1 MFRQRQCSIFNNR
14 TIDPLLPVG
23 VRFEPKY
30 NGMIENFFLNDQIIY
45 INGELHSFA
54 CFYMTCFFMYD
65 SRYHWRC
72 NDVEC

>member
-30 NGMIENFFLNDQIIY
+30 NGKVLLNDRIIY
-45 INGELHSFA
+45 A
-54 CFYMTCFFMYD
+54 
-65 SRYHWRC
+65 
-72 NDVEC
+72 